1 MPATLKSG
9 FDLVIAWQPPQ
20 RHRRALIKE
29 YTHSGN
35 LRWVQALS
43 CMIQDGPHLFHGY
56 AGKPFDELI
65 DPGPIFQVF
74 EKSENRHTRPTK
86 NPCAAYPFGITFDRG
101 TSRPIQHD
109 IIVAR
114 ERQRVKLC
122 LAR

>member
-1 MPATLKSG
+1 
-9 FDLVIAWQPPQ
+9 
-20 RHRRALIKE
+20 
-29 YTHSGN
+29 
-35 LRWVQALS
+35 
-43 CMIQDGPHLFHGY
+43 MIQDGPHLFHGY

-65 DPGPIFQVF
+65 DPGPVFQIF
-74 EKSENRHTRPTK
+74 EKSRNRHTRPTK